1 MRRTR
6 STRRALLVAVC
17 LSPLIALAAWQA
29 YPFRS
34 NSFDTVSV
42 SRGSI
47 ESSVSALGTLQPRR
61 YVDVGAQASGQIRKL
76 HVEAGDDVTEG
87 QLLVEIDPSTQQ
99 AKVDA
104 GRYSIEMLK
113 AQLAEQRAQYT
124 LARQQ
129 YQRQQRLAAGGAT
142 RTEDVQSAQAQ
153 MLATQARI
161 EMYQAQIRQAQASLR
176 SDEAELGYTRIYAP
190 MSGTVVAVDAREG
203 QTLNAQQQTPLILR
217 IAKLSPMTVWAQ
229 VSEADIGRVKPGM
242 PAYFTTLSGEGRRWT
257 GKVRQI
263 LPVPPK
269 PLDQSNQGG
278 GSPTSGSGGQSGSG
292 RVVLY
297 TVLGRRGQRRPP
309 TDGGNDR
316 PGVLRRRHRGKHPHR
331 AGRRHSRRR
340 QGRPGRLG
348 GRQQRQAAEPPDQDR
363 HQRPPAGTGAC
374 RPGGRRPPVDGRSRR
389 QRQLMENATQPVP
402 LIELRDIRKRYGGN
416 GTPEVEVLKGVS
428 LSIHAGEFV
437 AIVGASGSG
446 KSTLMNILGC
456 LDRPSS
462 GSYHFAGHDVAELDS
477 DEQAW
482 LRREAFG
489 FVFQGYHLIPSAS
502 AQENVEM
509 PAIYAGTP
517 ASERHTRAR
526 ALLERLG
533 LAERT
538 ANRPHQLSGGQQQR
552 VSIARALMNG
562 GHIIL
567 ADEPTGALDSH
578 SGAEVMALL
587 DELASQGHVVILIT
601 HDRDVAARAK
611 RIIEVR
617 DGEIVSDSANDE
629 RPAHPSAGVERHLQA
644 DDLSQR
650 LAEGRSEPSGAW
662 RAELLEAVRAAWR
675 VMWINRFRTALTLLG
690 IIIGVASV
698 VVMLAVGEGSKRQV
712 MAQMGAF
719 GSNIIYL
726 SGYSP
731 NPRAPMGIVSSDDVA
746 AIATLPQ
753 VKKVMPVNGGE
764 LVVRYGNI
772 DYHAYVG
779 GNNTDFP
786 EILNWPVAEG
796 SYFTERDEDAA
807 TTVAVIGYKV
817 RKKLFGSANPIGR
830 YILIEN
836 VPFQVIGVLA
846 EKGSSSGD
854 KDADNRIA
862 IPYSAA
868 SIRLFG
874 TRNPEYV
881 IIAAADA
888 QRVHQAERAID
899 QLMLRLH
906 RGQRDYEL
914 TNNAAMIQAEAKT
927 QNTLSLMLGSI
938 AAISLLVGGI
948 GVMNIMLM
956 TVRERTREIG
966 IRMATGARQGDI
978 LRQFLTEAAMLS
990 VVGGLAGIALALC
1003 IGGVLLLGQVA
1014 VAFSLSAIVGAFS
1027 CALVTGLVFGFMP
1040 ARKAA
1045 QLDPVAALASQ

>member
-1 MRRTR
+1 
-6 STRRALLVAVC
+6 
-17 LSPLIALAAWQA
+17 
-29 YPFRS
+29 
-34 NSFDTVSV
+34 
-42 SRGSI
+42 
-47 ESSVSALGTLQPRR
+47 
-61 YVDVGAQASGQIRKL
+61 
-76 HVEAGDDVTEG
+76 
-87 QLLVEIDPSTQQ
+87 
-99 AKVDA
+99 
-104 GRYSIEMLK
+104 
-113 AQLAEQRAQYT
+113 
-124 LARQQ
+124 
-129 YQRQQRLAAGGAT
+129 
-142 RTEDVQSAQAQ
+142 
-153 MLATQARI
+153 
-161 EMYQAQIRQAQASLR
+161 
-176 SDEAELGYTRIYAP
+176 
-190 MSGTVVAVDAREG
+190 
-203 QTLNAQQQTPLILR
+203 
-217 IAKLSPMTVWAQ
+217 
-229 VSEADIGRVKPGM
+229 
-242 PAYFTTLSGEGRRWT
+242 
-257 GKVRQI
+257 
-263 LPVPPK
+263 
-269 PLDQSNQGG
+269 
-278 GSPTSGSGGQSGSG
+278 
-292 RVVLY
+292 
-297 TVLGRRGQRRPP
+297 
-309 TDGGNDR
+309 
-316 PGVLRRRHRGKHPHR
+316 
-331 AGRRHSRRR
+331 
-340 QGRPGRLG
+340 
-348 GRQQRQAAEPPDQDR
+348 
-363 HQRPPAGTGAC
+363 
-374 RPGGRRPPVDGRSRR
+374 
-389 QRQLMENATQPVP
+389 
-402 LIELRDIRKRYGGN
+402 
-416 GTPEVEVLKGVS
+416 
-428 LSIHAGEFV
+428 
-437 AIVGASGSG
+437 
-446 KSTLMNILGC
+446 MNILGC

-650 LAEGRSEPSGAW
+650 LAEGSSEPSGAW

-1014 VAFSLSAIVGAFS
+1014 VAFPCRPSSAPSVARWSPAWCSASCRRARPPSWTRWPPWPANDGYVHEESLLISACLLPRRLRQHAGAPRQRPGRAPQWRYLAAGRSDASDIRQWWKAFGAPELDS
-1027 CALVTGLVFGFMP
+1027 LLQRALLNSQDLGAAVARVRQAQASAVIAGAPLLPELNATLRRQPAETP
-1040 ARKAA
+1040 ARLGLQRYRRDLRQRCRRLLLRRPQRQLRSGLLGRSPGCLPQCPGKPQGQRVRPRNGRADPALRRRQQLPAGIGAARTAAHRQAQPGQRRARPAPGGDPPCRGLGHRPEVAQQSSLVASQRKQLPLLEQQAHEALITLATLIGEPVQALQVAERPFDSLRWPETGAGLPSELLGRRPDIANAEAQLAAA
-1045 QLDPVAALASQ
+1045 QADVQVARAALFPS

>member
-1 MRRTR
+1 
-6 STRRALLVAVC
+6 
-17 LSPLIALAAWQA
+17 
-29 YPFRS
+29 
-34 NSFDTVSV
+34 
-42 SRGSI
+42 
-47 ESSVSALGTLQPRR
+47 
-61 YVDVGAQASGQIRKL
+61 
-76 HVEAGDDVTEG
+76 
-87 QLLVEIDPSTQQ
+87 
-99 AKVDA
+99 
-104 GRYSIEMLK
+104 
-113 AQLAEQRAQYT
+113 
-124 LARQQ
+124 
-129 YQRQQRLAAGGAT
+129 
-142 RTEDVQSAQAQ
+142 
-153 MLATQARI
+153 
-161 EMYQAQIRQAQASLR
+161 
-176 SDEAELGYTRIYAP
+176 
-190 MSGTVVAVDAREG
+190 
-203 QTLNAQQQTPLILR
+203 
-217 IAKLSPMTVWAQ
+217 
-229 VSEADIGRVKPGM
+229 
-242 PAYFTTLSGEGRRWT
+242 
-257 GKVRQI
+257 
-263 LPVPPK
+263 
-269 PLDQSNQGG
+269 
-278 GSPTSGSGGQSGSG
+278 
-292 RVVLY
+292 
-297 TVLGRRGQRRPP
+297 
-309 TDGGNDR
+309 
-316 PGVLRRRHRGKHPHR
+316 
-331 AGRRHSRRR
+331 
-340 QGRPGRLG
+340 
-348 GRQQRQAAEPPDQDR
+348 
-363 HQRPPAGTGAC
+363 
-374 RPGGRRPPVDGRSRR
+374 
-389 QRQLMENATQPVP
+389 MENATQPVP

-650 LAEGRSEPSGAW
+650 LAEGSSEPSGAW

-966 IRMATGARQGDI
+966 IRMATGARQGD
-978 LRQFLTEAAMLS
+978 
-990 VVGGLAGIALALC
+990 
-1003 IGGVLLLGQVA
+1003 
-1014 VAFSLSAIVGAFS
+1014 
-1027 CALVTGLVFGFMP
+1027 
-1040 ARKAA
+1040 
-1045 QLDPVAALASQ
+1045 